1 MKSRS
6 IVAPHSL
13 CSMLVIEKVANT
25 LKENSFGGDVNAKI
39 PLGFAQSPTWNA
51 KLTR

>member
-1 MKSRS
+1 
-6 IVAPHSL
+6 
-13 CSMLVIEKVANT
+13 MLVIEKVANT
-25 LKENSFGGDVNAKI
+25 LKENSFGGDVNAKN